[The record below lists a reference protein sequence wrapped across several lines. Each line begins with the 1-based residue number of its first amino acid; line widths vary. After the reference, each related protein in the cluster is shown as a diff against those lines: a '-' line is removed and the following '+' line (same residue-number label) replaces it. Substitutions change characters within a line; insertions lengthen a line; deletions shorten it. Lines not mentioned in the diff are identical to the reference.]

1 MMKETNIK
9 EKYLWLAVIVVY
21 LTILSTLF
29 MGRPFANQLRDQNVQ
44 AVFFL
49 LGMFLVGAAVLLH
62 GLIRK
67 PSGIEY
73 AVLIGIIGV
82 YVMLFFRLGAPE
94 RSHLIEYS
102 VLAILLH
109 KAIRRRPKLEGTVWK
124 PALLAWL
131 AGVLL
136 GTLDE
141 GIQYFLPER
150 VFDTVDIVFNGMAIT
165 MAIIA
170 TMILN
175 WLSKRFRKNR
185 AD

>member
-1 MMKETNIK
+1 MMKETKIK

-49 LGMFLVGAAVLLH
+49 IGMFMVGIAVLLH
-62 GLIRK
+62 GLISK
-67 PSGIEY
+67 PSKIEY
-73 AVLIGIIGV
+73 AVLFGIIGV
-82 YVMLFFRLGAPE
+82 YVMFFFRLGAPE

-109 KAIRRRPKLEGTVWK
+109 KAIRREIAPEHSIWK
-124 PALLAWL
+124 PAILAWL
-131 AGVLL
+131 SGIFL

-141 GIQYFLPER
+141 GIQFFLPER
-150 VFDTVDIVFNGMAIT
+150 VFDPVDIVFNSMAIS

-170 TMILN
+170 TMLLN
-175 WLSKRFRKNR
+175 WLNKKFSKRKS
-185 AD
+185 D